1 MVSADAS
8 TPPHASENVKWLLLA
23 IVAYSYPL
31 AALFGDSDG
40 SLSLVVVPTIIA
52 LAISA
57 LCGLALSSMP
67 YKIWVIAISAS
78 ILLFNGAVWILS
90 DFVDPQK
97 MLVFN
102 GVLFIFGFLLA
113 LSLGA
118 PPILENLDR
127 ALMTLGVIALLV
139 LLTNINEFDAG
150 RLTYGDSNPIWMGRL
165 FGMSCMAALYGMIR
179 GRVSPAVAITL
190 LLPLFIAMTA
200 TGSRGPV
207 FAFILASGVAF
218 LINPIRNKYPI
229 MVAAFFAL
237 SIIVLFVEVTGKFGG
252 IRGLSFG
259 EADDVSYFIRL
270 NMFDYTRYI
279 ISEFKE
285 GIGVGA
291 FSFMNFTYPHNIV
304 LELLAEWG
312 WAAGGAYIAL
322 FLVGGLGLY
331 YAGPKVQFLLLLF
344 IFDFTNACLSGDI
357 TSPRLLYGLTIVGV
371 ACVLSGVR
379 NRNGV
384 AKTVVP
390 DGASRPFIGRPAE

>member
-1 MVSADAS
+1 MVSADAF
-8 TPPHASENVKWLLLA
+8 TPPYTTGNAKWLLLA
-23 IVAYSYPL
+23 IVAFSYPL
-31 AALFGDSDG
+31 AALFGESDG

-78 ILLFNGAVWILS
+78 IFLFNGAVWILS
-90 DFVDPQK
+90 DYVDLQK

-118 PPILENLDR
+118 PPILESLDW
-127 ALMTLGVIALLV
+127 ALMVLGVIALIV
-139 LLTNINEFDAG
+139 LLTNVNEYDAG

-165 FGMSCMAALYGMIR
+165 FGMSCVAALYGLIR
-179 GRVSPAVAITL
+179 GRVSPALAVTL
-190 LLPLFIAMTA
+190 LTPLFVAMTA

-207 FAFILASGVAF
+207 FAFMLAAGVAF

-229 MVAAFFAL
+229 MLAAFFVLAL
-237 SIIVLFVEVTGKFGG
+237 ISLFVEVTGKFGG
-252 IRGLSFG
+252 VRGLSFG

-270 NMFDYTRYI
+270 NMFEYTRYI
-279 ISEFKE
+279 ITEFEE
-285 GIGVGA
+285 GIGIGA

-304 LELLAEWG
+304 LELLSEWG
-312 WAAGGAYIAL
+312 WTAGGAYIVL
-322 FLVGGLGLY
+322 FFTGGIGLY
-331 YAGPKVQFLLLLF
+331 LAGERLQILLLLF

-371 ACVLSGVR
+371 ASVLSGVR
-379 NRNGV
+379 NRSGLV
-384 AKTVVP
+384 TIVVT
-390 DGASRPFIGRPAE
+390 DGPSRSFIGRPAE